1 MPVTRTAKL
10 RALVAS
16 KTYFKRALSRIT
28 AQSLRAALRRLDRE
42 EARLKNAPARG
53 NASKLKRIERGR
65 RRIAK
70 TAAIIEIIRRR
81 FIPLLDREIAGLRRR
96 NPNG

>member
-1 MPVTRTAKL
+1 MPVTRTTKL

-16 KTYFKRALSRIT
+16 KTYFKRAISRIT

-42 EARLKNAPARG
+42 EARLQNTPARG

-65 RRIAK
+65 RGIAK
-70 TAAIIEIIRRR
+70 TAAIIETIRRGV
-81 FIPLLDREIAGLRRR
+81 IPLLDREIASLRRR
-96 NPNG
+96 KPNG